1 MFLSSR
7 KSLSPVKVPT
17 PPEPEDD
24 FLILEDDTPLWF
36 SIPSKKATSKRQS
49 RNSSTNKD
57 SSTDNGAKGSP
68 LETVQKQ
75 QESEQANSK
84 LGSQTVNQKMKNMK
98 GKEKKNEVTEPGNDM
113 DEFCSP
119 EDLQAGDLMEQEKP
133 NKKQRRVKEAPSK
146 ESDQADGKPQDT
158 ASRETDKEKPTL
170 KMEKK
175 AQKSNDMKRSKSLKV
190 GNENAKTNKSLKL
203 ARKVKQGSGTVKET
217 AVEGQSQEQNSEEHA
232 DAEDLGLFS
241 GNHLIKMSCCVL
253 TSKLSASYY
262 QEVHVN
268 VSECIRCSYSPHM
281 LTGNINICEKNHS
294 F

>member
-1 MFLSSR
+1 MD
-7 KSLSPVKVPT
+7 K
-17 PPEPEDD
+17 
-24 FLILEDDTPLWF
+24 
-36 SIPSKKATSKRQS
+36 
-49 RNSSTNKD
+49 
-57 SSTDNGAKGSP
+57 GAKGSS
-68 LETVQKQ
+68 LETAQKQ

-119 EDLQAGDLMEQEKP
+119 EDLLAGDLMEQEKP

-158 ASRETDKEKPTL
+158 ASRETIKEKPTL

-203 ARKVKQGSGTVKET
+203 ARKVKRRSGTVKE
-217 AVEGQSQEQNSEEHA
+217 QSSEEHA

-241 GNHLIKMSCCVL
+241 GNLLIKISCCVL

-262 QEVHVN
+262 QKVHVN
-268 VSECIRCSYSPHM
+268 VSKCIRCSYSPHM
-281 LTGNINICEKNHS
+281 LMGNINICEKNNS